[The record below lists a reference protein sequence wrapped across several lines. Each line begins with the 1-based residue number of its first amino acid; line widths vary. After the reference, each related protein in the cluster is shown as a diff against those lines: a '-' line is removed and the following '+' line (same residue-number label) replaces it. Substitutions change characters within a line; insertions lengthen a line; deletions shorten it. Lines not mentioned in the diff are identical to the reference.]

1 MDISHSLVNSRLSS
15 PFQTN
20 RQLSPESAG
29 RKESQTTRPS
39 DATTNQ
45 NIDSSTIKRRAELL
59 QAERVQRVN
68 SLASAPLKTQNAVNS
83 YQQTIEATQKFEQG
97 ELVGIDLFV

>member
-15 PFQTN
+15 PLQTN
-20 RQLSPESAG
+20 RQLSPEPAG
-29 RKESQTTRPS
+29 RKENQTTRPS
-39 DATTNQ
+39 DATTSQ
-45 NIDSSTIKRRAELL
+45 NVDSSTIKRRAELL

>member
-1 MDISHSLVNSRLSS
+1 
-15 PFQTN
+15 
-20 RQLSPESAG
+20 
-29 RKESQTTRPS
+29 
-39 DATTNQ
+39 
-45 NIDSSTIKRRAELL
+45 L